1 MRRNIYDILKSN
13 KIDIKREYSRLFEL
27 YYYNY
32 GIFDFALEEHTI
44 DSIVQKKFT
53 SLYRGLI
60 GRCISLEDFNHT
72 YNYNFVEYPNDFD
85 IDYFINFCEYTYNFS
100 NAILGQIQYGT
111 QNIHGYL
118 YNVKECMEEL
128 GYILFQKEGIYCF
141 AIKSVEAIAV
151 AEIVPDNISYKV
163 LEYNHH
169 KLNGD
174 IVTKKSILFE
184 FAREIEPKRK
194 DLNNVNKNLSDTL
207 FQLLNKFI
215 RHNNDKNEFIANMTT
230 KELEETYDDIYQLW
244 LLAILEIDNVER
256 KQKMKDLLKKVNG

>member
-27 YYYNY
+27 YYYRT
-32 GIFDFALEEHTI
+32 FDAGFEEHTI
-44 DSIVQKKFT
+44 DSTIQENFT
-53 SLYRGLI
+53 SLYRKLI

-72 YNYNFVEYPNDFD
+72 YDYNFVEYPNDFD
-85 IDYFINFCEYTYNFS
+85 IDYFTNFCEYTYNFS
-100 NAILGQIQYGT
+100 NAILGKIQYGT
-111 QNIHGYL
+111 QYIHGYL

-128 GYILFQKEGIYCF
+128 GYILFQNEGIYCF
-141 AIKSVEAIAV
+141 AIKSAEAIAV

-174 IVTKKSILFE
+174 VVMKKLILFE

-194 DLNNVNKNLSDTL
+194 ELINVNKNLSDTL

-215 RHNNDKNEFIANMTT
+215 RHNNDENEFIANMTI
-230 KELEETYDDIYQLW
+230 KELEEIYDDIYQLW
-244 LLAILEIDNVER
+244 LLAMLEIDNIER
-256 KQKMKDLLKKVNG
+256 KQKMKELLTKVNG